1 MNVFFPLMDW
11 LLEEEICTF
20 DEIYVGIK
28 GSTEWFIRDQEI
40 YFYDFTIPKFKI
52 IIEYNGEAFH
62 PNPKWLKEDKEKWDM
77 WKSPFSKEDSNT
89 VYHKDMKKT
98 AHAINRGFYLIK
110 IWSSDGEDYNLNY
123 CKQKIK
129 DHIYSKTN

>member
-1 MNVFFPLMDW
+1 
-11 LLEEEICTF
+11 
-20 DEIYVGIK
+20 
-28 GSTEWFIRDQEI
+28 
-40 YFYDFTIPKFKI
+40 
-52 IIEYNGEAFH
+52 
-62 PNPKWLKEDKEKWDM
+62 
-77 WKSPFSKEDSNT
+77 